1 MEESENTDV
10 DFKSES
16 TERIREKAA
25 AREREIVI
33 IDEKLKWNAKSKIGS
48 LDNTTH
54 KPGGGGRGSIVNEKL
69 SWQGKILTFVM
80 NSKVEYSRALN
91 NVQTVV

>member
-1 MEESENTDV
+1 MADLDETQETA

-16 TERIREKAA
+16 TERIRQK

-48 LDNTTH
+48 LDNKSH
-54 KPGGGGRGSIVNEKL
+54 QPGGGRGSIVNEKL
-69 SWQGKILTFVM
+69 TWQGTCCVFI
-80 NSKVEYSRALN
+80 SCAWR
-91 NVQTVV
+91 